1 MATLS
6 SKVCHFW
13 RSLCIVR
20 LFFPYL
26 ATPKICQNQQNQHPN
41 KFAIIGNIC
50 NSSKRSQM
58 TNSFPY
64 ILNGN
69 IGKDSVWTWTFLT
82 TLCVVTFCQIWQGSK
97 ILTNFG
103 NINWDKEV
111 LAIDRQQLCQSPF
124 FGNFSHQVC
133 QLLFQHQ
140 LIAYLN
146 KNSKKCY
153 RKGHS
158 GIPSLEIRWEHTRS
172 CMVFRL

>member
-1 MATLS
+1 MATLP

-82 TLCVVTFCQIWQGSK
+82 TLCVVTFCQIWHKVKVVKFLQ
-97 ILTNFG
+97 I
-103 NINWDKEV
+103 
-111 LAIDRQQLCQSPF
+111 LAI
-124 FGNFSHQVC
+124 
-133 QLLFQHQ
+133 
-140 LIAYLN
+140 LIGT
-146 KNSKKCY
+146 KKCWQQTDNSFVSHHFLATFPIKFVSY
-153 RKGHS
+153 CFS
-158 GIPSLEIRWEHTRS
+158 IS
-172 CMVFRL
+172 